1 LDSVTNDC
9 GQGNREMKYIIRGNV
24 TTELELE
31 LEADSETEAAKIASK
46 IRLSDWTTIQDNYF
60 NIMGVERV

>member
-1 LDSVTNDC
+1 
-9 GQGNREMKYIIRGNV
+9 MKYIIRGNV